1 LDLKSEATR
10 FTKRNISATIVA
22 DVKRFSQQIN
32 TDELFGTHRS
42 IGRGHN
48 RAGSHGTRPLVF
60 DPTAHA
66 EVTAIRDACGSLRTL
81 DLSGSTIYV
90 SMEPCPMCLWSI
102 VHSKI
107 DRLVLGGRHALVGR
121 PDLGSYSIEAL
132 LAMTGRKHLEVVTGV
147 LEEECVALR
156 REFELLREI
165 PVWDHQGGEK
175 YA

>member
-1 LDLKSEATR
+1 VSDDQHYMGLCLKESRSLFDSGLLPTA
-10 FTKRNISATIVA
+10 AMIVRDA
-22 DVKRFSQQIN
+22 EI
-32 TDELFGTHRS
+32 
-42 IGRGHN
+42 IGRGYN
-48 RAGSHGTRPLVF
+48 RAGSHGTKLLEF

-66 EVTAIRDACGSLRTL
+66 EVTAIRYACQSLNTI
-81 DLSGSTIYV
+81 DLSGATIYV

-132 LAMTGRKHLEVVTGV
+132 LAITGRKHLEVVTGV
-147 LEEECVALR
+147 LEMECVALR
-156 REFELLREI
+156 REFELRRDI
-165 PVWDHQGGEK
+165 PVWDHRRGEK

>member
-1 LDLKSEATR
+1 MGLCLKESRSLFAEGLLPT
-10 FTKRNISATIVA
+10 VA
-22 DVKRFSQQIN
+22 IIMRDGVI
-32 TDELFGTHRS
+32 

-48 RAGSHGTRPLVF
+48 RAGSHGTRPLLF

-132 LAMTGRKHLEVVTGV
+132 LAMTGRKHLEVVVGV

>member
-1 LDLKSEATR
+1 VTDDGHYMGLCLDESRRLFASGLLPTAA
-10 FTKRNISATIVA
+10 IIV
-22 DVKRFSQQIN
+22 RG
-32 TDELFGTHRS
+32 DEI

-48 RAGSHGTRPLVF
+48 RAGSHGTKPLEF

-66 EVTAIRDACGSLRTL
+66 EVTAIRDACRNLRAL
-81 DLSGSTIYV
+81 DLSGATIYV

-121 PDLGSYSIEAL
+121 PDLGGYSVETL
-132 LAMTGRKHLEVVTGV
+132 LAITGRKHLKFVTGI
-147 LEEECVALR
+147 LESECVALR
-156 REFELLREI
+156 REFERRREV
-165 PVWDHQGGEK
+165 PVWNCRGGEK

>member
-1 LDLKSEATR
+1 MKPDHDYYMGLCLEESRRLFVTGLLPTA
-10 FTKRNISATIVA
+10 AVIV
-22 DVKRFSQQIN
+22 RE
-32 TDELFGTHRS
+32 DE
-42 IGRGHN
+42 IIAQGHN
-48 RAGSHGTRPLVF
+48 RAGSHGTVPLDF

-66 EVTAIRDACGSLRTL
+66 EVVTIRDACRKLSTI

-121 PDLGSYSIEAL
+121 PDLGSYSVEAL
-132 LAMTGRKHLEVVTGV
+132 LALTGRTHLEFITGV
-147 LEEECVALR
+147 LERECVELRHEFELR
-156 REFELLREI
+156 RET
-165 PVWDHQGGEK
+165 PVWNQRAGEK

>member
-1 LDLKSEATR
+1 MGLCLKESR
-10 FTKRNISATIVA
+10 S
-22 DVKRFSQQIN
+22 
-32 TDELFGTHRS
+32 LFAEGLLPTAAIIMRDGVI

-147 LEEECVALR
+147 L
-156 REFELLREI
+156 
-165 PVWDHQGGEK
+165 GGQESC
-175 YA
+175 AARLNHG